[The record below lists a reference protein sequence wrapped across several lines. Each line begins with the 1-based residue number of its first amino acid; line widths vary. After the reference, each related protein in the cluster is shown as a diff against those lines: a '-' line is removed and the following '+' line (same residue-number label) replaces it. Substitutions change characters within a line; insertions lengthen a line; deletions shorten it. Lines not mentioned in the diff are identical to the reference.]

1 MGRGLESNFFHLASP
16 YALAFVET
24 NFSLKRMRRIVLELI
39 FISYKCE
46 LIAIYFTVIDISI
59 NIWRVSKS
67 GLIFCFLLIPET
79 QCLNAFIQILLNSDL
94 KASMRVENLTQYNYP
109 TAPDKK
115 VQMKLSYRYLPS
127 KHLLFWSKFVWR

>member
-1 MGRGLESNFFHLASP
+1 MGRGVESNFFHLASP
-16 YALAFVET
+16 YTLAFVET

-79 QCLNAFIQILLNSDL
+79 QCLNAFIKILLNSDL

>member
-1 MGRGLESNFFHLASP
+1 MWGGVESNFFPLASP

-59 NIWRVSKS
+59 NI
-67 GLIFCFLLIPET
+67 
-79 QCLNAFIQILLNSDL
+79 
-94 KASMRVENLTQYNYP
+94 
-109 TAPDKK
+109 
-115 VQMKLSYRYLPS
+115 
-127 KHLLFWSKFVWR
+127 

>member
-1 MGRGLESNFFHLASP
+1 MGRGVESNFFHLASP
-16 YALAFVET
+16 YALAFLET

-67 GLIFCFLLIPET
+67 GLIFCFLPIQET
-79 QCLNAFIQILLNSDL
+79 QCLNTFIQILLNSDL
-94 KASMRVENLTQYNYP
+94 KASMRVENLTQYDYP

-115 VQMKLSYRYLPS
+115 VQMKLSDRYLPS

>member
-1 MGRGLESNFFHLASP
+1 MGRGVESNFFPLASP

-46 LIAIYFTVIDISI
+46 LIAIDFTVIDISI

-67 GLIFCFLLIPET
+67 GLIFCFLTVQET

-94 KASMRVENLTQYNYP
+94 KASMRVENLTQYDYP

-115 VQMKLSYRYLPS
+115 CK
-127 KHLLFWSKFVWR
+127 WR